1 MTAVSL
7 SAQDAGIARLQP
19 GQPAG
24 GVAAAV
30 RESAAEHG
38 WELAG
43 GRVGH
48 GIGLD
53 YSEREIPAESNQSPL
68 KAGMTIV
75 VYSSFSL
82 PGSGKF
88 FVLLGDV
95 CHLTANGPEL
105 LMKFPRTPFVAG
117 R

>member
-7 SAQDAGIARLQP
+7 SAQDAGVARLRP

-38 WELAG
+38 WELQG

-53 YSEREIPAESNQSPL
+53 YSEREIPAESNESTL

-75 VYSSFSL
+75 VHSAFSL
-82 PGSGKF
+82 PGSGKL
-88 FVLLGDV
+88 FVPLGDV
-95 CHLTANGPEL
+95 CHLTGDGPEL
-105 LMKFPRTPFVAG
+105 LMEFPRTPFVAG
-117 R
+117 G